1 MKLSLLVAAVCLCL
15 ATPAAAQIFT
25 WRDADGTLV
34 LSDKPRTDNGQMAT
48 YAVAV
53 SGSTSFK
60 ATKPLVPT
68 AKSQLYDEHITE
80 HSRRVGVSADLV
92 RAVIQ
97 AESAFNPMAVSS
109 KGAMGLMQLM
119 PATARELGVYNPF
132 EPDQNIRGGVVYLK
146 RLLDRYDQKVDLAL
160 AAYNAGMGNVDRYD
174 AVPPFQETRAY
185 VKKITE
191 STPQPPPPTVIY
203 RWMELVNGKPVTRV
217 SNKPPASGAYD
228 IIGR

>member
-1 MKLSLLVAAVCLCL
+1 MRLSLPVLGVCLCL
-15 ATPAAAQIFT
+15 ATPAAAQIYT
-25 WRDADGTLV
+25 WRAADGTLV
-34 LSDKPRTDNGQMAT
+34 LSDQPRTDKGAMAT
-48 YAVAV
+48 YAVK
-53 SGSTSFK
+53 GSTAFR
-60 ATKPLVPT
+60 AAKPLVPS
-68 AKSQLYDEHITE
+68 AKSMLYDGHITE

-97 AESAFNPMAVSS
+97 AESAFNPRAVSS

-119 PATARELGVYNPF
+119 PATAVELGVNNPF
-132 EPDQNIRGGVVYLK
+132 EPNENIRGGVVYLK

-160 AAYNAGMGNVDRYD
+160 AAYNAGMGNVDKYD

-185 VKKITE
+185 VKRITE
-191 STPQPPPPTVIY
+191 STPQAPPPTVVY
-203 RWMELVNGKPVTRV
+203 RWMDLVNGKPVTRI

>member
-1 MKLSLLVAAVCLCL
+1 M
-15 ATPAAAQIFT
+15 
-25 WRDADGTLV
+25 V
-34 LSDKPRTDNGQMAT
+34 LSDQPREGKGEMAT
-48 YAVAV
+48 YAVT
-53 SGSTSFK
+53 GSTSLR
-60 ATKPLVPT
+60 ATRPLVAT
-68 AKSQLYDEHITE
+68 AKSILYDAPINE

-97 AESAFNPMAVSS
+97 AESAFNPRAVSS

-119 PATARELGVYNPF
+119 PATAVELGVNNPF
-132 EPDQNIRGGVVYLK
+132 EPNENIRGGVVYLK

-160 AAYNAGMGNVDRYD
+160 AAYNAGMGNVDKYD

-185 VKKITE
+185 VKRITE
-191 STPQPPPPTVIY
+191 STPQAPPPTIIY

-228 IIGR
+228 IVGR

>member
-1 MKLSLLVAAVCLCL
+1 MKHSLFVAAVCLCL
-15 ATPAAAQIFT
+15 ATPAAAQIYT
-25 WRDADGTLV
+25 WRDADGTQV
-34 LSDKPRTDNGQMAT
+34 LSDKARTDKGEMAT
-48 YAVAV
+48 YAV
-53 SGSTSFK
+53 SGSPSFR
-60 ATKPLVPT
+60 ATKPLVPSV
-68 AKSQLYDEHITE
+68 KSVLYDAPITE

-97 AESAFNPMAVSS
+97 AESAFNTFAVSS

-119 PATARELGVYNPF
+119 PATAVELGVHNPF

-160 AAYNAGMGNVDRYD
+160 AAYNAGMGNVDKYD

-191 STPQPPPPTVIY
+191 STPQAPPPTVIY
-203 RWMELVNGKPVTRV
+203 RWMELVNGKPVSRI

-228 IIGR
+228 ILGR